1 MASTRTY
8 FISIYVPWLKHAF
21 VLRDEPCTPSPSF
34 YDLKFSTRK
43 DRFFL
48 GVQLITISEKL

>member
-1 MASTRTY
+1 MNKMRTY
-8 FISIYVPWLKHAF
+8 FISLYVPRLKHAF
-21 VLRDEPCTPSPSF
+21 VFRDEQPTPSPSF

-48 GVQLITISEKL
+48 GCQLITLSEDI